1 MGMTTFPAKASTATR
16 RVTFD
21 FISSLAQGETLA
33 SAAVVATV
41 WSGFDPAPSGVVTGV
56 AVIAGTAITQMTTG
70 GAPGTIYKLT
80 CTALTTGS
88 QTLVQVGYL
97 AISDEPLSGVV
108 PGSIAP

>member
-21 FISSLAQGETLA
+21 FISDLTQGEVVS
-33 SAAVVATV
+33 SAAVAATV
-41 WSGFDPAPSGVVTGV
+41 WSGFDPTPSAVITGV
-56 AVIAGTAITQMTTG
+56 ATLSGTTVNQMTTG
-70 GAPGTIYKLT
+70 GEQGTIYKLT

-97 AISDEPLSGVV
+97 AISDEPLSGVA